1 MEFHHIVVHDTDMD
15 DDVEGNEESPATPDP
30 PIWFEVLFV
39 FFIFSMS
46 YLSIM
51 ILFFYLNHLYY
62 CTAKGN

>member
-51 ILFFYLNHLYY
+51 ILFF
-62 CTAKGN
+62 